1 MITFL
6 AIDGLLFVTV
16 LVLIELRLWEKL
28 RDFWCSL
35 YPTSIEE
42 CSKPWNLIDVSTE
55 TILFI
60 CFFFR
65 NLANIEDGKV
75 IPVEDD
81 DVARERELIQS
92 KPIAVL
98 QKENNLVIK

>member
-42 CSKPWNLIDVSTE
+42 CSKP
-55 TILFI
+55 
-60 CFFFR
+60 
-65 NLANIEDGKV
+65 
-75 IPVEDD
+75 
-81 DVARERELIQS
+81 
-92 KPIAVL
+92 
-98 QKENNLVIK
+98 